1 MAKKVYAV
9 RRGRVTGLF
18 SSWDACSD
26 AIRGYSGAEYKGFNS
41 EEQAKAYLEG
51 GVEFTQERLIDKPRR
66 SDSVN
71 IYTKCSCKDG
81 ICGIGVCLESSDV
94 ERQFYCSV
102 KCADSI
108 SGQLLAVLCG
118 VELAVDMHYT
128 TLNIISDYQGVESWY
143 TGEWKAKLATAKEYV
158 KVMQALSDSKSVT
171 FNFIRHKGNK
181 SVNMMAS
188 RALKFNSAVDVTK
201 ILRGS
206 LVVEDVPLYR

>member
-1 MAKKVYAV
+1 MAKKIYAV

-18 SSWDACSD
+18 NSWDACSD
-26 AIRGYSGAEYKGFNS
+26 AIQGYSGAEYKGFNS
-41 EEQAKAYLEG
+41 EEQARAYLDG
-51 GVEFTQERLIDKPRR
+51 GVASTQERPIDKPRR

-71 IYTKCSCKDG
+71 VYTKCSCKGG

-108 SGQLLAVLCG
+108 SGLLLGVLCG

-158 KVMQALSDSKSVT
+158 KVMQALSSSKSVI

-188 RALKFNSAVDVTK
+188 RALKFNSAIDVTK
-201 ILRGS
+201 VLRGS
-206 LVVEDVPLYR
+206 LAVEDVPLYR